1 MMKENKEKLNSF
13 TNQMEKDRYDAL
25 TFQNP
30 TTDKYPARLLVGEDF
45 WLYYRY
51 PNCTIIKVSD
61 IEEINTRNDMTKIG
75 YNVGDKHIK
84 QNVSVG
90 VSLIISYKNK
100 KEDDTIFLGNE
111 KQVEQAKKSI
121 QKYEKENSKFFS

>member
-1 MMKENKEKLNSF
+1 
-13 TNQMEKDRYDAL
+13 
-25 TFQNP
+25 
-30 TTDKYPARLLVGEDF
+30 
-45 WLYYRY
+45 
-51 PNCTIIKVSD
+51 
-61 IEEINTRNDMTKIG
+61 MTKIG